1 MASITGKTD
10 AVVAWAKGWP
20 ELDGYL
26 KLNAVSTEAGEHA
39 INTVPSGSSV
49 YNDIGIVEYVDG
61 TAKREYTFALVMIA
75 DWSDGFDNVN
85 AEANRLGESWVD
97 WVASQYPDNVP
108 DFGDKTSISKIEPLY
123 NMPSLAMVYQEDSL
137 AKYMFQAKITYTE

>member
-1 MASITGKTD
+1 MAGITGKTD

-39 INTVPSGSSV
+39 INTV
-49 YNDIGIVEYVDG
+49 YNDASIVEYVDG

-75 DWSDGFDNVN
+75 DWSDGFDSVN
-85 AEANRLGESWVD
+85 EEANRLGESWVD

-108 DFGDKTSISKIEPLY
+108 DFGDKASISKIEPLY

-137 AKYMFQAKITYTE
+137 AKYMFQVKITYTE